1 MLKKDDHFLLGSL
14 FKTTGVK
21 GEIVARFTNVVP
33 AKMNKMESV
42 FVEIDG
48 KLVPFF
54 IEYFKEKSSNTALI
68 KFEDV
73 NSESQAQEYLG
84 SAFYLPAENKKLLDK
99 EVDDFIDVVGYVVK
113 DQNHKIVGKVLEF
126 IENSSNPL
134 LLVETPEN
142 EILIPAH
149 DDLIIEVDDDEKY
162 IIIEL
167 ADGIMDL
174 DE

>member
-14 FKTTGVK
+14 SKTTGVK
-21 GEIVARFTNVVP
+21 GEIIARFNDDVP

-42 FVEIDG
+42 FIEIDG

-54 IEYFKEKSSNTALI
+54 IESFRLKSSNTAII
-68 KFEDV
+68 KFEDI
-73 NSESQAQEYLG
+73 NNEPKALEYIGSE
-84 SAFYLPAENKKLLDK
+84 FYLSNEFEKYLQKD
-99 EVDDFIDVVGYVVK
+99 EDDLISVTGYTVK
-113 DQNHKIVGKVLEF
+113 DQNLKVIGCVLEYMDL
-126 IENSSNPL
+126 SGNPL
-134 LLVETPEN
+134 LLVKTSKK

-149 DDLIIEVDDDEKY
+149 DDLIIEVDDDEQY

>member
-14 FKTTGVK
+14 SKTTGVK
-21 GEIVARFTNVVP
+21 GEIIARFNNDVP
-33 AKMNKMESV
+33 AKMNKLESV
-42 FVEIDG
+42 FIEIDG

-54 IEYFKEKSSNTALI
+54 IESFRLKSSNTAII

-73 NSESQAQEYLG
+73 NTESKALEYIGSE
-84 SAFYLPAENKKLLDK
+84 FYLPREFEKYLQKD
-99 EVDDFIDVVGYVVK
+99 EDDFISVTGYTVK
-113 DQNHKIVGKVLEF
+113 DQNLKVIGQVLEYMDL
-126 IENSSNPL
+126 SGNPL
-134 LLVETPEN
+134 LLVKTSES

-149 DDLIIEVDDDEKY
+149 DDLIIEVDDDEQC